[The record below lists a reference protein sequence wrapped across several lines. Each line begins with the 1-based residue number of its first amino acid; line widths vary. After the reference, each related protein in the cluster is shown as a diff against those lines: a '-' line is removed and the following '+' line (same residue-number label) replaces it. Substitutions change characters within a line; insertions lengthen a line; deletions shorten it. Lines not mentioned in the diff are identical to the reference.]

1 MQTEQRIPDQA
12 PLARS
17 VAGNVIRGSLGNLIE
32 WYDWYVYAAFSIYFA
47 SVFFPSSNSTAQ
59 LLNTAGIFAVGF
71 LIRPLGGWL
80 LGWYA
85 DRAGRRAALT
95 LSVTMMGVGS
105 LGIAVLPG
113 YAQIGALAPILLVAA
128 RLLQGLSLGGEYGTS
143 ATYLSEVATPHRRG
157 FYSSF
162 QYVTLTSGQLLALGV
177 QIVLQQILTPEQMHD
192 WGWRIAFAIGAVAAV
207 TVMRLRRTM
216 DESQN
221 YKLAVEANSERGS
234 LRILLSYPRE
244 CLTVVGLTLGGT
256 IAFYTF
262 TTYMQKFMINTT
274 GLPKEQ
280 VTWINFVALVI
291 FVGLQPLVGAF
302 SDKIGRRPVLIAFG
316 IGATSCTVPL
326 LTAVSHAGS
335 ALSAFGLML
344 MGLVIVSG
352 YTSINAVL
360 ADVAERDRA
369 TGPAETAPVAALP
382 RHRRRCGPDGAV
394 ARVYENYLQVIVRD
408 SASIR
413 RVDDLR
419 GLRVSIGPAGSG
431 AAATS
436 EVLFEA
442 AGLGG
447 QVDMRRYRLHD
458 GVARLADGGI
468 EALVWSGG
476 VPTPAISEL
485 DATVPVRMLDIGEL
499 AVPMTDISGYPYLTR
514 GVPAG
519 EYAPPG
525 LRSIGVPN
533 LLLCRPD
540 IADDVIAAVVDVL
553 ATDAPQLVPPSVRGL
568 QYLDPPSMIQT
579 GLVPLHPGAIRQ
591 YRKLHG

>member
-1 MQTEQRIPDQA
+1 MQSEQPVVKEA
-12 PLARS
+12 PRARS

-192 WGWRIAFAIGAVAAV
+192 WGWRIAFVIGAVAAV
-207 TVMRLRRTM
+207 TVMWLRRTM
-216 DESQN
+216 DESEN
-221 YKLAVEANSERGS
+221 YKLAVESNTERGS

-280 VTWINFVALVI
+280 VAWINFIALVI
-291 FVGLQPLVGAF
+291 FVGLQPLIGAF

-316 IGATSCTVPL
+316 IGATLCTVPL

-344 MGLVIVSG
+344 VGLVIVSG
-352 YTSINAVL
+352 YTSINAVVKAELFPARIRALGVGLPYALTVATFGGTTEYVAL
-360 ADVAERDRA
+360 ALKNIGHENWFFFYVA
-369 TGPAETAPVAALP
+369 GAALISLL
-382 RHRRRCGPDGAV
+382 
-394 ARVYENYLQVIVRD
+394 VYVFMGESSRSSHLERET
-408 SASIR
+408 R
-413 RVDDLR
+413 
-419 GLRVSIGPAGSG
+419 
-431 AAATS
+431 
-436 EVLFEA
+436 
-442 AGLGG
+442 
-447 QVDMRRYRLHD
+447 
-458 GVARLADGGI
+458 
-468 EALVWSGG
+468 
-476 VPTPAISEL
+476 EL
-485 DATVPVRMLDIGEL
+485 DADGAER
-499 AVPMTDISGYPYLTR
+499 AK
-514 GVPAG
+514 
-519 EYAPPG
+519 
-525 LRSIGVPN
+525 
-533 LLLCRPD
+533 
-540 IADDVIAAVVDVL
+540 ADEVL
-553 ATDAPQLVPPSVRGL
+553 AEPA
-568 QYLDPPSMIQT
+568 
-579 GLVPLHPGAIRQ
+579 
-591 YRKLHG
+591 